1 MQAPSVRGIEA
12 AVDGGPAS
20 VDREYAAGDEGRG
33 VGGEIDDGPG
43 ELRGSGPA
51 TERALLRVG
60 VVPGLVRLDL
70 RCKGRFDDARGDR
83 VGAYAARPELGGRRT
98 EDLDEAGFGC
108 RIHRLAGL
116 DRRSADGAEAD
127 DAAAPP
133 LRHLLPE
140 GTDQLERRTQ
150 VQRHHPVE

>member
-1 MQAPSVRGIEA
+1 VILLNA
-12 AVDGGPAS
+12 
-20 VDREYAAGDEGRG
+20 
-33 VGGEIDDGPG
+33 
-43 ELRGSGPA
+43 
-51 TERALLRVG
+51 RA
-60 VVPGLVRLDL
+60 
-70 RCKGRFDDARGDR
+70 
-83 VGAYAARPELGGRRT
+83 AARPELGGRRT

-150 VQRHHPVE
+150 VQRHHPVELLAAVVEDPLPHIGRRREHQHVDVPEIVRRLDDRFVVQHIELVRRKSAGPARVVGRVVA